1 MTNLTTDNQIK
12 KAVKDSDPAKT
23 VYYGIGGYRGLRI
36 RIRGGYVEFQH
47 RYTHPYTGK
56 RVQLTLGDY
65 NKGFS
70 LEHARQAHR
79 ENVALL
85 EQKIDPLTHH
95 EQETTKQAHAL
106 DNTFQAV
113 AMDWLNEQTNN
124 PDHVLAQ
131 QTLINWHSLL
141 EPLLKAFGKY
151 PIDTITTPQL
161 LKLFREVQKTHIQ
174 KGNRVKGIAGRIF
187 AHAVING
194 LIEHN
199 PVLQLTGA
207 RALKPTRQK
216 HHPALTT
223 PAEFAE
229 LLKEIEAL
237 PADDSNFVKP
247 VLQLLA
253 LTFARIGD
261 ICSMKWADIDL
272 TAKTWTFEPQKGVNR
287 SDMVDSLIVPLAPQT
302 IAILE
307 RMQAITG
314 GMEYVF
320 YNGRRKKQP
329 YIDRQAVNSL
339 LNSPQMN
346 KAGIGKNYCN
356 RGYFEV
362 HSPHGFRASAKT
374 MLMERLGYSHL
385 LTEIQSGRRMPDAYG
400 NTYNRMEGMKERVK
414 MMNDWANYLDD
425 LRAGKVD
432 NVLYVDFTKATQKA
446 INE

>member
-1 MTNLTTDNQIK
+1 MPSIKSDNQIK
-12 KAVKDSDPAKT
+12 KAIKDSAGLKKA
-23 VYYGIGGYRGLRI
+23 YYSIEGYKGLRI
-36 RIRGGYVEFQH
+36 RIRGDYVEFQH
-47 RYTHPYTGK
+47 RYTHPVTK
-56 RVQLTLGDY
+56 NKIEMTLGNY
-65 NKGFS
+65 ANGFT
-70 LEHARQAHR
+70 LEQARQAHR
-79 ENVALL
+79 DNLALIG
-85 EQKIDPLTHH
+85 QGIDPKTHR

-141 EPLLKAFGKY
+141 EPLLKEFGKY
-151 PIDTITTPQL
+151 TIDTITTPQVL
-161 LKLFREVQKTHIQ
+161 RLFREVQKTHIQ
-174 KGNRVKGIAGRIF
+174 KGNRVKGIASRIF

-261 ICSMKWADIDL
+261 IV
-272 TAKTWTFEPQKGVNR
+272 KTV
-287 SDMVDSLIVPLAPQT
+287 I
-302 IAILE
+302 
-307 RMQAITG
+307 
-314 GMEYVF
+314 
-320 YNGRRKKQP
+320 
-329 YIDRQAVNSL
+329 
-339 LNSPQMN
+339 
-346 KAGIGKNYCN
+346 
-356 RGYFEV
+356 
-362 HSPHGFRASAKT
+362 
-374 MLMERLGYSHL
+374 
-385 LTEIQSGRRMPDAYG
+385 
-400 NTYNRMEGMKERVK
+400 
-414 MMNDWANYLDD
+414 
-425 LRAGKVD
+425 
-432 NVLYVDFTKATQKA
+432 
-446 INE
+446 